1 MRSQIL
7 SGLIAAALIGAA
19 VFWSPAAEMRAEA
32 DQIDFA
38 SLHNQAN
45 FAMQQLQ
52 ASQERRMASMVS
64 GEHEY

>member
-7 SGLIAAALIGAA
+7 SGLVAAALIGAA
-19 VFWSPAAEMRAEA
+19 VFWSPAADVRAET

-45 FAMQQLQ
+45 VAMQQLQ
-52 ASQERRMASMVS
+52 ASQERRMASMQS
-64 GEHEY
+64 GEYEF